1 VFHFFWKKV
10 EQKTS
15 AAEKWLKIT
24 VLSYR
29 RRTRRKNFLL
39 QDAAGSDSAGDL
51 SASRKADN
59 TVIFLT
65 PFF

>member
-1 VFHFFWKKV
+1 V

-24 VLSYR
+24 LLFYR
-29 RRTRRKNFLL
+29 RRTRRQSHLL
-39 QDAAGSDSAGDL
+39 QVPAGSNSAGDL
-51 SASRKADN
+51 SASRKTNNKA
-59 TVIFLT
+59 IFLT